1 LRYFVFLAVFFS
13 LTSSWAQDKEIS
25 KDIAAIVFLDSFVVT
40 ASQQGFVVEDFIDII
55 QEDESFFQAFHNL
68 RLQEHQASNS
78 LQFFDRK
85 RRQRA
90 SYDNL
95 IHQQVVDKCRTMEVL
110 EETIEGD
117 FFTRKSARKHNYYT
131 ARMHESVFFTEG
143 EICEKRTTPIISSE
157 NLSGIQKHINELKK
171 LVFQPGKAV
180 EVPLIGGKT
189 AIFEKDM
196 LPYYQFYIQQDTF
209 THARPCYTFIVSATP
224 NKRSSKTIIKYLKT
238 WFDQETFQ
246 VLGRHYHLQYSG
258 VVGFDV
264 KMRATIQQVGDDYIP
279 ATIEYEGTW
288 KVPLQKRETGAFKV
302 EIFPGEREINKR

>member
-1 LRYFVFLAVFFS
+1 LRYFVFWALFFV
-13 LTSSWAQDKEIS
+13 TTNSWAQDKEVS

-85 RRQRA
+85 QRQRA
-90 SYDNL
+90 SYDNR
-95 IHQQVVDKCRTMEVL
+95 IHQKVIDKCRTMDVL
-110 EETIEGD
+110 EEAAEGD
-117 FFTRKSARKHNYYT
+117 FFTKKTPRKHNYYT
-131 ARMHESVFFTEG
+131 ARMHESVFFTNG
-143 EICEKRTTPIISSE
+143 QICEKRENPTISSE

-196 LPYYQFYIQQDTF
+196 LPYYHFYLQQDTL
-209 THARPCYTFIVSATP
+209 THARPCYTFIVAAKP
-224 NKRSSKTIIKYLKT
+224 NMRSSKTIIKYLKT
-238 WFDQETFQ
+238 WFDQESFQ
-246 VLGRHYHLQYSG
+246 VMGRHYHLQYSG

-264 KMRATIQQVGDDYIP
+264 KMRATIQEVDTDYIP

-302 EIFPGEREINKR
+302 EILPIGRS